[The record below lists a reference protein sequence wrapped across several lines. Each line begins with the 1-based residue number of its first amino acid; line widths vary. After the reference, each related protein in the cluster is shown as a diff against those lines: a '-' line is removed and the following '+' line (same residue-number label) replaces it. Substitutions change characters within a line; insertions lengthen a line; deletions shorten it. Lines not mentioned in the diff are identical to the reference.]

1 MSAMLNDEL
10 LHSKMLPDLV
20 TKLLVARQENLV
32 LFNKLA
38 SLKPF
43 SSVKL
48 VQHVLQRFRQS
59 LIDYLALG
67 PFEVY
72 EALEEQPTDSPYR
85 QARKVAR
92 QLYAPLAE
100 TTQVAL
106 DFHDRYE
113 GEVSSAV
120 LAELDDELSRLGEQ
134 LAERIALEDMIVT
147 AIRNSSK
154 LPVAA

>member
-1 MSAMLNDEL
+1 MSAILSDEL

-20 TKLLVARQENLV
+20 TKLLVARQESLV

-43 SSVKL
+43 SSAKP
-48 VQHVLQRFRQS
+48 VQHRLQQFRQS

-72 EALEEQPTDSPYR
+72 QTLEEQPTDSPYR
-85 QARKVAR
+85 QARGLAR

-106 DFHDRYE
+106 DFHDRYD
-113 GEVSSAV
+113 GALSNTA

-134 LAERIALEDMIVT
+134 LAERIELEDLIVT
-147 AIRNSSK
+147 AIRNTRMPS
-154 LPVAA
+154 